1 MKKTLFFLFLS
12 AVFTSSYCQKFGY
25 IDSEFITSKMPE
37 YKEAMKTM
45 NSYSDQWVKDIQS
58 KYQEVEDLKLAF
70 EQEEILLTEEMKKER
85 MTAISK
91 KEENVKSL
99 NNEIFGLNGQL
110 FQKKKEI
117 MRPIMDVIYNSCEK
131 VARTKKIMFLFDKAS
146 DISMIYTDPRHDY
159 TDYVMEEL
167 GIVENK

>member
-1 MKKTLFFLFLS
+1 
-12 AVFTSSYCQKFGY
+12 
-25 IDSEFITSKMPE
+25 
-37 YKEAMKTM
+37 
-45 NSYSDQWVKDIQS
+45 
-58 KYQEVEDLKLAF
+58 LKLAF

-91 KEENVKSL
+91 KEEEVKSL

-131 VARTKKIMFLFDKAS
+131 VARAKKIMFLFDKAS

-159 TDYVMEEL
+159 TDYIMEEL

>member
-12 AVFTSSYCQKFGY
+12 AVFTSTYGQKFGY
-25 IDSEFITSKMPE
+25 VDSEFITSKMPE

-45 NSYSDQWVKDIQS
+45 NSYSEQWVKDIQS
-58 KYQEVEDLKLAF
+58 KYQEVEDLKLVF
-70 EQEEILLTEEMKKER
+70 QQEEILLTEEMKKER
-85 MTAISK
+85 IGTISK
-91 KEENVKSL
+91 KEEEVKAL

-117 MRPIMDVIYNSCEK
+117 MRPIIDAIHNSCQK
-131 VARTKKIMFLFDKAS
+131 VARAKKIMFLFDKAS

-159 TDYVMEEL
+159 TD
-167 GIVENK
+167 